1 MAKSKSVYVALE
13 RIIDDVSKDEQEIL
27 FKCMS
32 KAMKKCKRDIAAASP
47 DGPKGYKRSWA
58 IRTKRYKY
66 GFQGV
71 VYNKDHPGLTH
82 LLEKSHVIKNQYG
95 TYGRTYEGH
104 GQVVHIGPAAEA
116 AEEYLIQLLVD
127 AHEQA

>member
-1 MAKSKSVYVALE
+1 MAKGKSVYVALDRLLSE
-13 RIIDDVSKDEQEIL
+13 FSQEENEIL
-27 FKCMS
+27 FTCMS
-32 KAMKKCKRDIAAASP
+32 KAMRKCKKDIVAASP
-47 DGPKGYKRSWA
+47 EGPKGYKRGWA
-58 IRTKRYKY
+58 IRTKRFKY

-104 GQVVHIGPAAEA
+104 GQHVHIAPAVEN
-116 AEEYLIQLLVD
+116 AEEYLVELLVK
-127 AHEQA
+127 AHE